1 MLTLGEEL
9 LILSIEDGKGAL
21 TPFTSDTLRYGLA
34 GAILADLALQ
44 EKVTLEKSRLA
55 LVDLTSTGDAILDEV
70 IAALAKES
78 KPRKVIHW
86 INSMGSKKIT
96 RRIISQLTNKGV
108 LRSEEHRYSWV
119 IPYEENPLMNASA
132 KYWLKM
138 QLRTI
143 VLAGKEPEL
152 RMVLLLSLLRACRLL
167 NLVFTRDERLEVGRQ
182 VGELVKGETIGEAV
196 AYVIKKIET
205 AASSADA

>member
-1 MLTLGEEL
+1 MLSLCEEL

-21 TPFTSDTLRYGLA
+21 TPFTSDVLRYGLA

-44 EKVTLEKSRLA
+44 EKVTLEKSKLE

-70 IAALAKES
+70 IALLAKES
-78 KPRKVIHW
+78 KPRKVSHW

-96 RRIISQLTNKGV
+96 RRIINQLSDKGV
-108 LRSEEHRYSWV
+108 LRSEEQRYSWV
-119 IPYEENPLMNASA
+119 IPYEGNPLMNVSA
-132 KYWLKM
+132 KYWLKLR
-138 QLRTI
+138 LRTI
-143 VLAGKEPEL
+143 VLAGEEPEL

-167 NLVFTRDERLEVGRQ
+167 NLVVTRDERSEAARQ

-196 AYVIKKIET
+196 AYVIKKIEK

>member
-21 TPFTSDTLRYGLA
+21 TPFTSETLRYGLA
-34 GAILADLALQ
+34 GAILADLVLQ

-55 LVDLTSTGDAILDEV
+55 LVDLTSTGDPILDEV
-70 IAALAKES
+70 IDALAKEN

-96 RRIISQLTNKGV
+96 RRIFHHLSEKGV
-108 LRSEEHRYSWV
+108 LRSEEHRYTWV
-119 IPYEENPLMNASA
+119 IPYEANSLMNASA
-132 KYWLKM
+132 KYWLKTR
-138 QLRTI
+138 LRKV
-143 VLAGKEPEL
+143 VLAGEEPEL
-152 RMVLLLSLLRACRLL
+152 RTLLLLSLLKASRLL
-167 NLVFTRDERLEVGRQ
+167 NLVFTRDERLEAGRQ

-196 AYVIKKIET
+196 AHVIKKTET
-205 AASSADA
+205 AASSSDG